1 MEIGTLVRHKAFD
14 IIGIV
19 LATPE
24 GWEGVRVREINVGGH
39 TLNFDVYVHWFSSN
53 RHPQDGL
60 YAEDYL
66 EPCEKN
72 KSFSLTN

>member
-14 IIGIV
+14 IYGIV

-24 GWEGVRVREINVGGH
+24 GWDNAPREMEVGLGR
-39 TLNFDVYVHWFSSN
+39 TLVFDVYVHWLSPNLPFE
-53 RHPQDGL
+53 DGL

-72 KSFSLTN
+72 KTFFLTN

>member
-14 IIGIV
+14 IVGIV

-24 GWEGVRVREINVGGH
+24 GWEGVRVREINIGGH
-39 TLNFDVYVHWFSSN
+39 TLTFDVYVHWFSSN
-53 RHPQDGL
+53 RHPKDGL

>member
-14 IIGIV
+14 IVGIV

-24 GWEGVRVREINVGGH
+24 GWENTPREMEIGGR
-39 TLNFDVYVHWFSSN
+39 TLYFDVYVHWFSDN
-53 RHPQDGL
+53 RHPKDGL

-72 KSFSLTN
+72 KTFFLTN